1 MARTTEMRLVEMMI
15 LKQDVSNVIEY
26 LGQSGEFQFQSKK
39 HDKIDLNSNTPENV
53 AAKAGEAFLD
63 SLQKVRIFLGIADR
77 EHGVLTCSAAND
89 KDRDDAAKI
98 LASVESLTKRFDGQT
113 EQTNRVRD
121 AYKEALAFSNLQL
134 AYSELENLSFLS
146 LRIGKIHPENIQS
159 LKDNIGGRA
168 VIVPLGDDSSRILAA
183 STKKGRFALDTE
195 LKKAG
200 FVSMEI
206 PKDFKGIPADVLETL
221 KNEKLEAERKLK
233 ELDEE
238 RKNYAETHKDLIL
251 HLLEAFSVSVQIANI
266 ELHLE
271 ATAMVY
277 RLTGWV
283 PASCCRTFIKH
294 LDSLTEGRIAIREYL
309 PSEVPAVLSGEEQV
323 PVKLNHG
330 KFVQSF
336 ERMIFSYGAPVYGT
350 IDPTPFVAVFFT
362 VLFGI
367 MFGDF
372 GQGLIFLI
380 AGILMA
386 RKIIKVGGWNKFA
399 PIFIAI
405 GISSSIMGLMTGEF
419 FSNETILEPV
429 AHFVTGLF
437 GEPRAPIIKMMPSS
451 DPHSISVMFKV
462 FGIAVG
468 IGFIIN
474 SAGLVINL
482 VNKFSR
488 RHWGTF
494 LFGKTGIAGAVFF
507 WYIIIFAVRIAAF
520 SHRPAL
526 YDWIVI
532 GVSLFF
538 AAFGEPFE
546 RLADGKRPVIENGFG
561 SFFITGIVELIE
573 VISGYMSNTVS
584 FLRVG
589 AFALAHAVLGYIINT
604 MTELCGGA
612 AGLGIL
618 VLIAG
623 NAVVVV
629 LEGMIVAIQ
638 VIRLQYY
645 EFFSKFFNETGT
657 EFVPLKFYYGNKI

>member
-1 MARTTEMRLVEMMI
+1 M
-15 LKQDVSNVIEY
+15 
-26 LGQSGEFQFQSKK
+26 
-39 HDKIDLNSNTPENV
+39 
-53 AAKAGEAFLD
+53 
-63 SLQKVRIFLGIADR
+63 
-77 EHGVLTCSAAND
+77 
-89 KDRDDAAKI
+89 
-98 LASVESLTKRFDGQT
+98 
-113 EQTNRVRD
+113 RD

-419 FSNETILEPV
+419 FSNETIREPF
-429 AHFVTGLF
+429 AHFVT
-437 GEPRAPIIKMMPSS
+437 
-451 DPHSISVMFKV
+451 
-462 FGIAVG
+462 
-468 IGFIIN
+468 
-474 SAGLVINL
+474 
-482 VNKFSR
+482 
-488 RHWGTF
+488 
-494 LFGKTGIAGAVFF
+494 
-507 WYIIIFAVRIAAF
+507 
-520 SHRPAL
+520 
-526 YDWIVI
+526 
-532 GVSLFF
+532 
-538 AAFGEPFE
+538 
-546 RLADGKRPVIENGFG
+546 
-561 SFFITGIVELIE
+561 
-573 VISGYMSNTVS
+573 
-584 FLRVG
+584 
-589 AFALAHAVLGYIINT
+589 
-604 MTELCGGA
+604 
-612 AGLGIL
+612 
-618 VLIAG
+618 
-623 NAVVVV
+623 
-629 LEGMIVAIQ
+629 
-638 VIRLQYY
+638 
-645 EFFSKFFNETGT
+645 
-657 EFVPLKFYYGNKI
+657 